1 MFSRA
6 VATRSGFSFWGS
18 MMLRTVTIA
27 LALAA
32 ATAAPQAYAV
42 EKKPEVATP
51 SDFGCALRMMFIGN
65 RARDV
70 LKNPAT
76 LTEKRTGAETLNNDA
91 RRAFFYY
98 LGRLGPEFSAANR
111 SDEGKTLFTA
121 MIATPKE
128 ALSMEIA
135 VCMANA
141 EKAEKD
147 ALTAMKS
154 PTAK

>member
-91 RRAFFYY
+91 RRAFFYFV
-98 LGRLGPEFSAANR
+98 GRLGPEFAATNR
-111 SDEGKTLFTA
+111 SDEGKKLFGE
-121 MIATPKE
+121 MLATPKE
-128 ALSMEIA
+128 SLSMEIA
-135 VCMANA
+135 VCMTNA
-141 EKAEKD
+141 DMAETD
-147 ALTAMKS
+147 ALNALKS